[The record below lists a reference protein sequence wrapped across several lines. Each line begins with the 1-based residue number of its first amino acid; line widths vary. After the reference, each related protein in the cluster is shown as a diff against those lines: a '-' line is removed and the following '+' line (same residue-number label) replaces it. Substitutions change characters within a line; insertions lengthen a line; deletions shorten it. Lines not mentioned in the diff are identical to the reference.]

1 MKQNILLS
9 VSQIRNKERA
19 INCMLKEVNY
29 LEIMSV
35 TLSSSLVEYDTPLD
49 WLFVNL
55 KILL

>member
-1 MKQNILLS
+1 
-9 VSQIRNKERA
+9 
-19 INCMLKEVNY
+19 MLKEVNY

-49 WLFVNL
+49 WLFVNV

>member
-1 MKQNILLS
+1 
-9 VSQIRNKERA
+9 
-19 INCMLKEVNY
+19 MLKEVNY

-35 TLSSSLVEYDTPLD
+35 PLNSSLVEYETCLPLD